1 MEEKLSRLFDYQKF
15 ESNDKLSQVIQKVE
29 SKYPNATLQLSDDE
43 LSLVAAAAKL
53 PMRKEQKKRP

>member
-29 SKYPNATLQLSDDE
+29 SKYPDAALQLSDDE
-43 LSLVAAAAKL
+43 LSQVAAATKWPA
-53 PMRKEQKKRP
+53 RKEQKKRP